1 MTANSKESVFL
12 VTFWLLICI
21 ANVLEIPCFSCW
33 LNIKNSLSLKKM
45 FIYAK
50 IYPTISYSLKFSSNL
65 YSRYSRIVTLLMINA
80 KMIINLPLQAITID
94 IKALSKTRM
103 IISFRLSITLK
114 WKVDHQNCIDV
125 TWYTELRD
133 PCLNTKIHKISKQ
146 LLLFIYQHSKYKKYY
161 NIFETIW

>member
-1 MTANSKESVFL
+1 MMNWLHNLSSKCHSKRYTGCSLHDCKFKR
-12 VTFWLLICI
+12 I
-21 ANVLEIPCFSCW
+21 CFSGYILVINLHSKCSRNSMFNIPCW

-50 IYPTISYSLKFSSNL
+50 IYPTISYLLKFSSNL

-103 IISFRLSITLK
+103 IISFRLSIT
-114 WKVDHQNCIDV
+114 
-125 TWYTELRD
+125 
-133 PCLNTKIHKISKQ
+133 
-146 LLLFIYQHSKYKKYY
+146 
-161 NIFETIW
+161 